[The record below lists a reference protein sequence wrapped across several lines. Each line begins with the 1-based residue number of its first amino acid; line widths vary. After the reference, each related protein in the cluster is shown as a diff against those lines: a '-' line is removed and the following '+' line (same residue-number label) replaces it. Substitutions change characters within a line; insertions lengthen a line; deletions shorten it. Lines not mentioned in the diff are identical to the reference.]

1 MKARLGHL
9 YFIFM
14 DSNCVYIYITFS
26 KGYVK
31 GKYAAV
37 AMVGLGA
44 AGAGVAALVTV
55 IRPLW
60 SLPCQIVSTWS
71 YLPLLIVLQ
80 EGKEQRT
87 EINKSRVG
95 NCK

>member
-9 YFIFM
+9 YFTFM
-14 DSNCVYIYITFS
+14 DSNCVYIYYFS

-37 AMVGLGA
+37 VMVALES
-44 AGAGVAALVTV
+44 AGAGVAALATV

-60 SLPCQIVSTWS
+60 SLPF
-71 YLPLLIVLQ
+71 
-80 EGKEQRT
+80 R
-87 EINKSRVG
+87 
-95 NCK
+95 

>member
-9 YFIFM
+9 YFTFM
-14 DSNCVYIYITFS
+14 DSNCVYIYYFW

-60 SLPCQIVSTWS
+60 ILPCLVISTGRREKKFELRS
-71 YLPLLIVLQ
+71 ISPQSETVNRH
-80 EGKEQRT
+80 GR
-87 EINKSRVG
+87 
-95 NCK
+95 